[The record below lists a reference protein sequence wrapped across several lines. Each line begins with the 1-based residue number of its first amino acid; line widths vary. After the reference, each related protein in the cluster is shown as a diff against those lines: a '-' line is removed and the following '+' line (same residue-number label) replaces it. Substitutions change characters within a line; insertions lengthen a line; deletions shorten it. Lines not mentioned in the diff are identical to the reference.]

1 MQYSM
6 GLNSINRNGCLFF
19 FLYSITISIGYNMR
33 GEGNFCINS
42 AEGEGEP
49 SHPLPTHITRNKGEL
64 DEERWRENYF
74 HEYINKSMSAFGEQ
88 RS

>member
-1 MQYSM
+1 MHK
-6 GLNSINRNGCLFF
+6 
-19 FLYSITISIGYNMR
+19 
-33 GEGNFCINS
+33 FCP
-42 AEGEGEP
+42 EGEGEP

-64 DEERWRENYF
+64 EEEDEERWRENYF